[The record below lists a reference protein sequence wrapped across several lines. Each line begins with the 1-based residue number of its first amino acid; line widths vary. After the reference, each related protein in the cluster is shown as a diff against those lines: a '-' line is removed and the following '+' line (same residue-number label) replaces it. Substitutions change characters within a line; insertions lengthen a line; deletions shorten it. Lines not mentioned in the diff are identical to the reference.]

1 MGDALSVP
9 FIVSCLRASFAA
21 RSRVLARPVS
31 LAQTGELAR
40 RLVAHTK
47 PLSCLSLAGGSKE
60 TKPIKA
66 LFITGN
72 LSP

>member
-9 FIVSCLRASFAA
+9 FIVSFLRVSFAA

-47 PLSCLSLAGGSKE
+47 SLSCLSLAGG
-60 TKPIKA
+60 
-66 LFITGN
+66 LRRQN
-72 LSP
+72 LLKRYS

>member
-47 PLSCLSLAGGSKE
+47 PLSCLSHAGV
-60 TKPIKA
+60 
-66 LFITGN
+66 
-72 LSP
+72 

>member
-1 MGDALSVP
+1 MYTCMGDALSVP

-47 PLSCLSLAGGSKE
+47 PLSCLSLAGG
-60 TKPIKA
+60 
-66 LFITGN
+66 LRRQN
-72 LSP
+72 LLKRYS